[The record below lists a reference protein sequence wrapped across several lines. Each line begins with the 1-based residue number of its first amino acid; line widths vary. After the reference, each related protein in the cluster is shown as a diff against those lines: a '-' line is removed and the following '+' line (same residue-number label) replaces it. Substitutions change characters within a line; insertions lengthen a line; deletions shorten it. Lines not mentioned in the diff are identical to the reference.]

1 MYNIFILTQIKQLC
15 TIPLVDVTVTSCDVQ
30 NNCFTASSLQ
40 ANVTISNGHITADMK
55 LDSYKHYTTIIYLDY
70 GNRTFMTDVFTTSEY
85 SI

>member
-1 MYNIFILTQIKQLC
+1 MYNILFQQINQPC
-15 TIPLVDVTVTSCDVQ
+15 TIPLVEVTVTSCDVH

-40 ANVTISNGHITADMK
+40 GNVTVSNGNITADMK
-55 LDSYKHYTTIIYLDY
+55 LNSYKHYNTIIYIDY